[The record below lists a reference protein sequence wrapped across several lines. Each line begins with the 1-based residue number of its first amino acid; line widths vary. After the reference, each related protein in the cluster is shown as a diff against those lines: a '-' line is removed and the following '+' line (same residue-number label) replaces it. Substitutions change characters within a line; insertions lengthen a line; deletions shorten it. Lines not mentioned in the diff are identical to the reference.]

1 MTCLVGTHPLRLL
14 LLLQRNHDDET
25 SRKEA
30 RYSQEQTFASRTPL
44 TPTSVQ
50 DTPSPKYWTPTLTP
64 NDIMDPFIGRNSATL
79 NGNLPDVLSNV
90 SAQRPIS
97 PYLLTPTAIHV
108 HPVQDRMRRHWQPNW
123 IASNHGSISCTSNS
137 VCVFIVFAIYPKLL
151 KFFFTLLPLF
161 HRNNTHPPLYFQP
174 ITPWPVPRP
183 RLSSRLVRRVVLER
197 LRPVRLLLLLSP
209 SLLLQDVPPER

>member
-1 MTCLVGTHPLRLL
+1 MTPIDTYPPFVGRI
-14 LLLQRNHDDET
+14 
-25 SRKEA
+25 SRC
-30 RYSQEQTFASRTPL
+30 QIL
-44 TPTSVQ
+44 
-50 DTPSPKYWTPTLTP
+50 SP
-64 NDIMDPFIGRNSATL
+64 
-79 NGNLPDVLSNV
+79 NG
-90 SAQRPIS
+90 

-108 HPVQDRMRRHWQPNW
+108 HPVQDRSMRRHWQPNW